1 MVPFFPLRAI
11 CDTAR
16 AIAASSA
23 SVTFPVGIVHAALAS
38 PGKLVIAAHSACRSL
53 YGDASTYHTLGSP
66 FSIFVRCLVLALL
79 LPSWWPDCMF
89 FGKGLIWRVFLTG
102 AGRFTA
108 AGCSRGMFLPRRSSK
123 CLPVAVCESHTTC
136 AVLWA
141 SISSSTVLWTPS
153 SRRRWVEAVVGM
165 PRACL

>member
-1 MVPFFPLRAI
+1 MVHFFPLRAM
-11 CDTAR
+11 CDIAR
-16 AIAASSA
+16 AIATSSA
-23 SVTFPVGIVHAALAS
+23 SVTFPVWIVHAALAS
-38 PGKLVIAAHSACRSL
+38 PGKLVIAAHSACRAL
-53 YGDASTYHTLGSP
+53 YGDASTYHKLGSP
-66 FSIFVRCLVLALL
+66 FSIFVRCLALALL

-89 FGKGLIWRVFLTG
+89 FGRGLIWRIALTG
-102 AGRFTA
+102 AGSSA
-108 AGCSRGMFLPRRSSK
+108 AVGCSRGMFLPKRSSK
-123 CLPVAVCESHTTC
+123 CLPVFVCESRDTC